1 MAEKIKSSFVKVK
14 CDDCGNE
21 QITFAR
27 AASAVDCHICGA
39 RLAEPTGGYSSF
51 KGEIIEEVE

>member
-14 CDDCGNE
+14 CGDCGNE
-21 QITFAR
+21 QITFFR
-27 AASAVDCHICGA
+27 IASAVDCNVCGA

-51 KGEIIEEVE
+51 KGEVVEEVE